1 MDDSQLLRYARQ
13 ILLPGLGIEG
23 QQRLLDAHV
32 LIVGLGGLGSPVTLY
47 LAAAG
52 VGRLT
57 LVDHDRVDLTN
68 LQRQIAHGSEDIGT
82 PKVESARAAAHR
94 LNPECRVTCVQD
106 RVDGPRLAVL
116 LRDVDLVIDACDNFD
131 TRFAV
136 NQACVG
142 QGIPLV
148 SGAAVRWEGQ
158 VTVFSGKAGEGCY
171 RCLFPEEGEDDT
183 RCSTLGVASPLVGV
197 IGSLQAMEAVK
208 VLTGAGEPLFNRLL
222 AYDGLMA
229 TWRSIKLRPD
239 PHCPVC
245 GGRSAP

>member
-1 MDDSQLLRYARQ
+1 MDDQQLLRFARQ
-13 ILLPGLGIEG
+13 ILLLDVGIEG

-32 LIVGLGGLGSPVTLY
+32 LIVGLGGLGSPVVLY
-47 LAAAG
+47 LAASG

-57 LVDHDRVDLTN
+57 LVDHDRVELTN
-68 LQRQIAHGSEDIGT
+68 LQRQIAHGSDDIGT
-82 PKVESARAAAHR
+82 PKVESASTAAHR
-94 LNPECRVTCVQD
+94 LNPECRITCIQE
-106 RVDGPRLAVL
+106 RVDGQHLNEL
-116 LRDVDLVIDACDNFD
+116 LDDVDLVVDACDNFD
-131 TRFAV
+131 TRFAI

-142 QGIPLV
+142 RGIPLV

-171 RCLFPEEGEDDT
+171 RCLFPEDGEDDT

-197 IGSLQAMEAVK
+197 IGSLQAMEAMK

-222 AYDGLMA
+222 AYDGLTA
-229 TWRSIKLRPD
+229 AWRSIKLRAD

-245 GGRSAP
+245 GRQDN